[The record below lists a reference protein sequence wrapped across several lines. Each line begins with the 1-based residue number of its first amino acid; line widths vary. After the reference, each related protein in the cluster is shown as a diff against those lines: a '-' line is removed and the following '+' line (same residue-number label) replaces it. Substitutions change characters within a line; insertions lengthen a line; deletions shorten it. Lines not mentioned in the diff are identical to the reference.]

1 MKIAFVKIAFV
12 NIHLQAWAHWLAAL
26 HSESLQDSSY
36 TWVCSDLTSR
46 IVVAVV
52 ATLRDGHR

>member
-1 MKIAFVKIAFV
+1 M
-12 NIHLQAWAHWLAAL
+12 HLQAWAHWLAAL
-26 HSESLQDSSY
+26 HSESLQDSTY

-52 ATLRDGHR
+52 ATLRDGDR